1 MPTRIM
7 LHRLLPLLPALLLGC
22 AELPQA
28 PDDAGPRPESA
39 AAPAASGPAQPAPER
54 AFPEDS
60 LEALMVAEFALRRR
74 AYEPA
79 LEIYLEQAETLRD
92 PGVSAHATHLAQFL
106 RNDDAAL
113 AAARLWAELEP
124 EHPEANSTLA
134 AQLVRHGQP
143 AAAVTHLAR
152 IARQGKSVNYPL
164 LLGGIRQASVT
175 EQEDLASALAE
186 LSSEFPDDTDLLLT
200 RALLLDE
207 LDRAEPAREV
217 LDHLL
222 TLAPNQQQALM
233 LDAKLRLEAG
243 EDAPFHRIEAS
254 LEADPNQSSLRL
266 QYARLLTRNDL
277 KAARE
282 QFERLSAGSPQDADL
297 LLSLALINQEN
308 GDLLAAKAYLRQV
321 LALGERSDEAHYY
334 LGRIAEEEGRPEDA
348 IKAYRKVGDQE
359 SQEFFNASGR
369 IGRILLENG
378 DNAASARFFA
388 SQRLDYPEHREQL
401 YTLES
406 ELLTRAGLMEES
418 LSLLN
423 QALNELPDSTS
434 LRYSRSMLSEQM
446 DDLAQMEADLRAILA
461 REPDNAT
468 ALNALGYTLTDRTDR
483 HQEAFELIQRALELQ
498 PDEPA
503 ILDSMGW
510 VLHHL
515 DRSEEAE
522 DYLRRAY
529 TAMPDPEV
537 AAHLGEVLWTLG
549 REEEARGIWQAG
561 LLQNAGH
568 PVLRSTLRRFGIDPA
583 ELAL

>member
-28 PDDAGPRPESA
+28 PDDADPRPESV
-39 AAPAASGPAQPAPER
+39 AAPAASGAAQPAPER

-79 LEIYLEQAETLRD
+79 LEIYLEQAESLRD

-175 EQEDLASALAE
+175 EQADLASALAE

-207 LDRAEPAREV
+207 LDRAGPAREV
-217 LDHLL
+217 LNHLL

-243 EDAPFHRIEAS
+243 EDAPFRRIEAS
-254 LEADPNQSSLRL
+254 LEADPSQSSLRL

-359 SQEFFNASGR
+359 SQEFFNARGR

-446 DDLAQMEADLRAILA
+446 DDLGQMEADLRAILA

-515 DRSEEAE
+515 GRSEEAE

-537 AAHLGEVLWTLG
+537 AAHLGEVLWTLD

-568 PVLRSTLRRFGIDPA
+568 PVLRSTLRHFGIDPA

>member
-22 AELPQA
+22 AELPKT
-28 PDDAGPRPESA
+28 PDDASHRLE
-39 AAPAASGPAQPAPER
+39 PAANPEAHAAIEPAPER
-54 AFPEDS
+54 AFPGDS
-60 LEALMVAEFALRRR
+60 LEALLIAEFALRRR
-74 AYEPA
+74 AYDPA
-79 LEIYLEQAETLRD
+79 LEIYLEQAERLRD

-113 AAARLWAELEP
+113 ASARLWAELEP

-134 AQLVRHGQP
+134 AQLVRQGQP
-143 AAAVTHLAR
+143 AAAVAHLAR

-164 LLGGIRQASVT
+164 LLGGIRQTPAA

-186 LSSEFPDDTDLLLT
+186 LSSEFPDDIDLLLT

-207 LDRAEPAREV
+207 LGRARPAREV
-217 LDHLL
+217 LEHLL
-222 TLAPNQQQALM
+222 SLAPNQQQALM

-243 EDAPFHRIEAS
+243 EEDPFRRIEAS
-254 LEADPNQSSLRL
+254 LAADPSQSSLRL

-277 KAARE
+277 KAARA

-321 LALGERSDEAHYY
+321 LALGKRSDEAHYY

-348 IKAYRKVGDQE
+348 ISAYRKVGDQE
-359 SQEFFNASGR
+359 SEEFFSARGR

-388 SQRLDYPEHREQL
+388 SQRLDYPDHREQL

-406 ELLTRAGLMEES
+406 ELLTRAGLMQES

-515 DRSEEAE
+515 GRQEEAE